1 MMTYRRYRLDICSDV
16 VWGGTG
22 VDFLLNPGKE
32 KSVPG
37 HRLDM
42 LQSVELSSQDFNAG
56 CKTKITLQF

>member
-1 MMTYRRYRLDICSDV
+1 M
-16 VWGGTG
+16 
-22 VDFLLNPGKE
+22 DFLLNPGKE

>member
-1 MMTYRRYRLDICSDV
+1 MVTYRRYRLDICSDV

-37 HRLDM
+37 QRLDM
-42 LQSVELSSQDFNAG
+42 LQSVEL
-56 CKTKITLQF
+56 